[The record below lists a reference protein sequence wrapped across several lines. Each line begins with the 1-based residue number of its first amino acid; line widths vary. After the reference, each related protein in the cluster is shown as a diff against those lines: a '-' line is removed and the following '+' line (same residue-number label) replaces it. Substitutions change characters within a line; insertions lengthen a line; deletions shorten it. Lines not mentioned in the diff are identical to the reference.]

1 MYTVPCDGLV
11 VFHTTIKG
19 GDSHLP
25 FARRRASLGIFHSS
39 PEQQTPEPSPT
50 PFLMLL
56 LLLLLL
62 LPPQVHSPAELL
74 GKAFKFSTIL
84 LLADMASKSA
94 PYK

>member
-1 MYTVPCDGLV
+1 MLV
-11 VFHTTIKG
+11 VFHTTIKS
-19 GDSHLP
+19 GDSHLS

-62 LPPQVHSPAELL
+62 LPPQVHSPAEL